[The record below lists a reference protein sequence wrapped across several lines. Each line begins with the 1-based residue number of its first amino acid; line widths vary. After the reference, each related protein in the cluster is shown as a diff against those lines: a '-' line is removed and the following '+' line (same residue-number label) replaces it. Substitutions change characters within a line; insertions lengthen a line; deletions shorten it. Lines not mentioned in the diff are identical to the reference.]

1 MITRQILEFIEEQLY
16 LDIDKEEVKEIE
28 NQLNSCNDFMTHI
41 DGCEYRF
48 IHEDIIW
55 GIYVEE
61 IKTITQDCYN
71 IPELHWL
78 SIDWEETAENC
89 FADGYGHTFS
99 TYDGSEEECVFG
111 EENYYIFRIN

>member
-16 LDIDKEEVKEIE
+16 LDIDKEEVEEIE

-55 GIYVEE
+55 GTYVEK
-61 IKTITQDCYN
+61 IRQITEDCYN

-99 TYDGSEEECVFG
+99 SYDGSEEECVFG
-111 EENYYIFRIN
+111 QENYYIFRIN